1 MTITY
6 QDYLREE
13 KTFEG
18 SINKKNRR
26 HVNERRFN
34 KTRDKIEYEIKN
46 NNYSSRV
53 DAEKDLEIKIQQMNP
68 IMFILFRVLI
78 GWLIDKLLDAYFST
92 DQTI

>member
-13 KTFEG
+13 KIFES

-34 KTRDKIEYEIKN
+34 KTRDRIEYEIKN

-68 IMFILFRVLI
+68 ITFILFRLLI